1 MGREGQ
7 RERARAGERAR
18 ERERKKGRGKNQK
31 RNEKQGGRGGGK
43 GRKGERAGQGKG
55 ERKRG
60 RGRERGVERERK
72 GEGESKSGKGNGR
85 GKGKGKRKGMGSR
98 NRLWVA
104 EGEELAGLVLVG
116 ASRCYSGPRGQEGV
130 VDCLYVGVGLAVD
143 RVLQE
148 LCNEVRAISILGGGS
163 KDLLKV
169 AEPDVV
175 WEPFVGSN
183 LKGVGDSGCLLV

>member
-7 RERARAGERAR
+7 RERARVGERA
-18 ERERKKGRGKNQK
+18 RERKKGRGKTKKERKTRGK
-31 RNEKQGGRGGGK
+31 RR
-43 GRKGERAGQGKG
+43 GKG
-55 ERKRG
+55 EKRG
-60 RGRERGVERERK
+60 KGWARERGEKKGKGKGKGSGRGKERR
-72 GEGESKSGKGNGR
+72 GESKSGKGKGR

-98 NRLWVA
+98 NRLRVA

-163 KDLLKV
+163 EDILK
-169 AEPDVV
+169 ATEPDVV

-183 LKGVGDSGCLLV
+183 VKGVGDSGCLLV